1 MTQTQTTSDITVGPP
16 LTIIFIVYCSADHFH
31 FHNCF
36 FCPINSPDNGTNKY
50 LSLYYQSSSGNNSSN
65 SNNRCRS
72 TSLFMASV
80 CEGQSIN
87 NNNTYNL
94 YQTCFLQV
102 TFRSKR
108 IFPRHKVCHNFT
120 IKDLKN
126 QAPIPVCR

>member
-1 MTQTQTTSDITVGPP
+1 MTQTKTTSDITVGPP
-16 LTIIFIVYCSADHFH
+16 LTIIFIVYCSADH

-50 LSLYYQSSSGNNSSN
+50 LSLYYQNSSGNNSSNSNSN

-72 TSLFMASV
+72 TSLFRKDN
-80 CEGQSIN
+80 QSII
-87 NNNTYNL
+87 TIPT
-94 YQTCFLQV
+94 TCIRHVLQV